1 MAKKVV
7 KKKAVARQV
16 TPVKRSNSSRTSGV
30 KKVVI
35 SPVTLLIAGAVL
47 AVAVLWAY
55 SSMVK
60 SDISD
65 PQTMYKSSESVD
77 LE

>member
-7 KKKAVARQV
+7 KKKAVARKV
-16 TPVKRSNSSRTSGV
+16 TPVRRSSSSRTSGV
-30 KKVVI
+30 KKVVV

-55 SSMVK
+55 SSMAKTEV
-60 SDISD
+60 SD
-65 PQTMYKSSESVD
+65 PQTMYKSSESVN